1 MFSHPVGV
9 GAPVVGFVLGLVVTY
24 AVADAGPGPTPAG
37 LLQDKLVSRISI
49 GSEIGEGRFASFD
62 QRFSGDRDAR
72 KNLLEGSYRVASL
85 GAPVGPVVLV
95 DAGSIFAPSSGG
107 SVFSKPSNSFAE
119 RFAGIGHLEP
129 ASFARPPESSV
140 RPPTSSWVVQLI
152 GDDSE
157 AIAVSRF
164 RELQSKHK
172 SILGIYQPLVVTTTL
187 SSGSRPIWTR
197 VRVGLNSR
205 QAADVLCS
213 QLESAGERC
222 VVQPNISASSGSKK
236 EIEAAK
242 VAPPAD
248 QRQKSLASI
257 T

>member
-9 GAPVVGFVLGLVVTY
+9 GAPAVGFVLGLVVTY
-24 AVADAGPGPTPAG
+24 GLADAGPGPTPAV
-37 LLQDKLVSRISI
+37 LLQDRLVSRISI
-49 GSEIGEGRFASFD
+49 GSEIHIGEGRFESFD
-62 QRFSGDRDAR
+62 QRFAGDRDAG
-72 KNLLEGSYRVASL
+72 KNFLEVGYRVASL

-95 DAGSIFAPSSGG
+95 NTGSIFAPSSGG

-140 RPPTSSWVVQLI
+140 GPPTSSWVVQLI

-157 AIAVSRF
+157 AIALSRF

-172 SILGIYQPLVVTTTL
+172 SILGIYKPLVVTTTL
-187 SSGSRPIWTR
+187 LPGSPPIWTR

-205 QAADVLCS
+205 QAADALCA

-222 VVQPNISASSGSKK
+222 VVQPNIR
-236 EIEAAK
+236 
-242 VAPPAD
+242 D
-248 QRQKSLASI
+248 RTSLS
-257 T
+257 